1 LQTIYIKLYNKQGD
15 ILTSKGNVI
24 KLSKNILDSE
34 ANKSFEKEQN
44 RKDFVIS
51 TEEKSS
57 REARQR
63 LDSRCGVTCEDF
75 SSVEMT
81 RLCLCLV
88 ILRKI
93 IVQKA

>member
-1 LQTIYIKLYNKQGD
+1 M
-15 ILTSKGNVI
+15 V
-24 KLSKNILDSE
+24 
-34 ANKSFEKEQN
+34 NKSLAKTQN

-63 LDSRCGVTCEDF
+63 LDSRYGVTCEDF

-81 RLCLCLV
+81 TLYLNF
-88 ILRKI
+88 
-93 IVQKA
+93 AS